1 MRSHGRAKMVAFG
14 PTMQVQR
21 LLAVSVAACAF
32 LGSSRAFAQGV
43 EQEADRLFN
52 EGNRLMASGAYRE
65 ACPKLERS
73 QELDPGVGT
82 QFNLANCYE
91 MIERP
96 ARALS
101 LFREVE
107 RIARAAGKTERAE
120 AAHQRAASLASRTPQ
135 LRFITSEP
143 LEWSL
148 DGERLRNISNI
159 PQAVFVDPGA
169 HHVVAS
175 APGKRPWSST
185 VNITHEMRL
194 VEVTAPSL
202 ASDAAPPAHEPRRP
216 TSSWPVQRTVA
227 LVFAGAGVVGLG
239 VGAYFGLSS
248 RADHDAAEGLCPNRD
263 ACSSREGVSKWDDA
277 TSKGT
282 ASTLAFAAGGAAL
295 VAGGILWFTAPVRVV
310 PNVTPTHAGVVVA
323 GSL

>member
-1 MRSHGRAKMVAFG
+1 
-14 PTMQVQR
+14 MQVHR
-21 LLAVSVAACAF
+21 LLAVSVAACSLLLPA
-32 LGSSRAFAQGV
+32 AVFAQQASQAGV

-91 MIERP
+91 MTERL

-120 AAHQRAASLASRTPQ
+120 AAHQRAASLTARTPQ
-135 LRFITSEP
+135 LRFISREP
-143 LEWSL
+143 LEWTL
-148 DGERLRNISNI
+148 DGERLRSITE
-159 PQAVFVDPGA
+159 PVFVDPGA

-175 APGKRPWSST
+175 APAKRPWSST
-185 VNITHEMRL
+185 VNVTKEMRL
-194 VEVTAPSL
+194 VDV
-202 ASDAAPPAHEPRRP
+202 AAPPLASEAAPASPMP
-216 TSSWPVQRTVA
+216 TSSSWPAQRTIA
-227 LVFAGAGVVGLG
+227 LVVAGAGFVGLG

-248 RADHDAAEGLCPNRD
+248 RADHDEAEGLCPNRD
-263 ACSSREGVSKWDDA
+263 ACSSRDGVSKWNDA

-282 ASTLAFAAGGAAL
+282 ASTIAFAAGGALL

-310 PNVTPTHAGVVVA
+310 PNVTPTHAGLVVA